1 MKKYRDKCPE
11 EVIKLVTI
19 EIIGRAIK
27 LGAKKN
33 RSIFISKTSGGRG
46 VDVQTLNPRTKEGRE
61 NLEKFFLPVRRH
73 YTISGLGSPEER
85 NAINWRIVNLPL
97 RRRVLLAFQSVVA
110 YLLKGTPGKNR
121 FCRWMG
127 VHIGY
132 GTEIMQMVWLDH
144 FRPELI
150 FIADHTLLGALSRLT
165 VHIYEGGGKFRYGLI
180 EIGSNCKLASG
191 TGIGPIQIGDNVR
204 TLPGTTL
211 SPYFS
216 KIKAGSVVGWDS
228 PHIKEPP
235 QEEALPATDRQELEN
250 MLSSPSGTGPHG
262 GC

>member
-1 MKKYRDKCPE
+1 MKKYRNKSPE

-19 EIIGRAIK
+19 EIIERAIK

-33 RSIFISKTSGGRG
+33 RSIFISKTSGGKG
-46 VDVQTLNPRTKEGRE
+46 VEVQTLNPRTSEGRE
-61 NLEKFFLPVRRH
+61 NLEKFFRPVRRH

-85 NAINWRIVNLPL
+85 NAINWRSINLSFG
-97 RRRVLLAFQSVVA
+97 RRALLIFQCIIS
-110 YLLKGTPGKNR
+110 YLLKGTPRKNS

-127 VHIGY
+127 VHIGA

-150 FIADHTLLGALSRLT
+150 FIADNTLLGAMCRLT
-165 VHIYEGGGKFRYGLI
+165 VHIYEGSGKFRYGLI

-191 TGIGPIQIGDNVR
+191 TGIGPIKIGDNVR
-204 TLPGTTL
+204 TLPGTIL

-216 KIKAGSVVGWDS
+216 KIKPGSVVGWDT
-228 PHIKEPP
+228 PHIKEP
-235 QEEALPATDRQELEN
+235 QQKEALLAEDMQ
-250 MLSSPSGTGPHG
+250 
-262 GC
+262 